1 MRANSSNLTL
11 NTLLSSPSTLTE
23 VSTGMP
29 PLSPLFLESIHQAEE
44 GDELCIFNLLI
55 IEIDS
60 YIEQIY
66 IMDNESP
73 ADN

>member
-1 MRANSSNLTL
+1 MRANSSNL
-11 NTLLSSPSTLTE
+11 NSLLSSPSTLTE
-23 VSTGMP
+23 VSMGMP
-29 PLSPLFLESIHQAEE
+29 PLSPNFLESIHQAEE

-73 ADN
+73 TDNW